1 MDSLFGLEGKVR
13 GIKSMALSQTV
24 GGERGQQAPRESRF
38 WQPGGLSGV
47 TLKSLNSG
55 EFEHQSSLTRV
66 PVSFQACV
74 AVVI

>member
-1 MDSLFGLEGKVR
+1 MR
-13 GIKSMALSQTV
+13 GIKSIALSQTV
-24 GGERGQQAPRESRF
+24 GGERGQQQAPRESRF

-47 TLKSLNSG
+47 TLKSLNSH